1 MRYGAILRLA
11 FLTLAL
17 PVHLVAQAT
26 PSSSRDNSSLTP
38 GDSVRIVVWRR
49 PEMSGDFV
57 VAPDGS
63 ITHPLY
69 RAVQVAGIPLA
80 NAEANVRNFLTK
92 FEENPQFVMEP
103 LLRVAVSGEVSRPQV
118 FAVRPGTSISETV
131 ARAGGTTQFGKR
143 NKVRLL
149 RTGRSGKEQELFV
162 DLEHPA
168 EGLGNSPVHSGDLI
182 VVERKT
188 SFFRDIA
195 VPALSVI
202 GAVASI
208 AILIERNTK

>member
-1 MRYGAILRLA
+1 MRHVAIMRLA

-26 PSSSRDNSSLTP
+26 PSSSRDVSSLTP
-38 GDSVRIVVWRR
+38 GDSIRIVVWRR

-80 NAEANVRNFLTK
+80 NAEANLRNFLTK

-118 FAVRPGTSISETV
+118 FAVRPGTSIAETV
-131 ARAGGTTQFGKR
+131 ARAGGTTQFAKR
-143 NKVRLL
+143 NKVRVL
-149 RTGRSGKEQELFV
+149 RTERSGREQELYV
-162 DLEHPA
+162 DLMHPA
-168 EGLGNSPVHSGDLI
+168 QGLANTPVRSGDLI

-188 SFFRDIA
+188 AFFRDIA
-195 VPALSVI
+195 IPALSVI

-208 AILIERNTK
+208 AILVQRNTK